1 MRCLFDLGHPAHVH
15 YFKFI
20 IKSLKINGGDVT
32 VTARNKDVTFALL
45 ESEKIKF
52 ISRGK
57 GSNSTFGKILYL
69 IWGSLFL
76 TRIGRRNK
84 VDIYIGFGSPYAAF
98 ASFVNGKKS
107 IILDDTENALLGQC
121 FYRRFATTIL
131 SPDSFSKDFGM
142 KHKKFTSFMELFYLH
157 PEVFSST
164 VEERDRNSIALLRFV
179 GWNAAHDAGHNGI
192 SLGAKKLIVDKLET
206 FGYRVYISSENKLPD
221 SLQKYALKINPAEM
235 HEFLSRCSLLVG
247 ESATMASEAAML
259 GVPAFYFDNEG
270 RGYTDALQKKYDL
283 IFNYNESDEAVGQA
297 IAKLSE
303 VIGRDRTYWLNRRE
317 LLLAENFNPNKF
329 LLTELEN
336 IVNIE

>member
-1 MRCLFDLGHPAHVH
+1 MRYLFDLGHPAHVH

-20 IKSLKINGGDVT
+20 IKSLKLNGNEVI

-45 ESEKIKF
+45 ESEKIKYT
-52 ISRGK
+52 SRGK
-57 GSNSTFGKILYL
+57 GANSTFGKLLYL
-69 IWGSLFL
+69 IWGSLLL
-76 TRIGRRNK
+76 TWIGKRNK
-84 VDIYIGFGSPYAAF
+84 VDMYIGFGSPYAAF

-107 IILDDTENALLGQC
+107 VILDDTENALLGQS

-142 KHKKFTSFMELFYLH
+142 KHSKFKSFMELFYLH

-164 VEERDRNSIALLRFV
+164 VEERDENSIALLRFV

-192 SLGAKKLIVDKLET
+192 SLEAKKRIVEKLET
-206 FGYRVYISSENKLPD
+206 FGFKVYISSEDKLPD
-221 SLQKYALKINPAEM
+221 SLQKYALKINPADM
-235 HEFLSRCSLLVG
+235 HEFLSLCSLLVG

-283 IFNYNESDEAVGQA
+283 VFNYNESDEAVDQA
-297 IAKLSE
+297 IAKLPE
-303 VIGRDRTYWLNRRE
+303 VIGRDRTYWLNQRE
-317 LLLAENFNPNKF
+317 LLLADNVNPNKF
-329 LLTELEN
+329 LLTELLN
-336 IVNIE
+336 VVKIL